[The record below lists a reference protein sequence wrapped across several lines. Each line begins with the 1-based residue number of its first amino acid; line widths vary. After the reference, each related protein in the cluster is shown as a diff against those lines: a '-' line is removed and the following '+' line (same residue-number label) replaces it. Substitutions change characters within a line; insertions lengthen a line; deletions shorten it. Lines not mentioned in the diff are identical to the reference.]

1 MRSYLV
7 FILIF
12 STLPVIFLKPHL
24 GILVWSW
31 VSYMNPHRL
40 TWGISYS
47 FSFLVFVAAAT
58 IVAALLSKEKKSLPN
73 HPLIWLLFIFYIWM
87 TFTTIFAA
95 YPEMAWIKWE
105 RVSKTLLFT
114 FMTVM
119 FMQSKARL
127 HSLLWVIVLSMG
139 YFAMKGG
146 LFTVLSGGSHRVWGP
161 PATFFADNNHFALA
175 MCMIL
180 PLVRYLQLY
189 SPVKY
194 VRWFLAAMLFFGFF
208 SIFGTH
214 SRGALVGITAMV
226 LFLVWKSKRIMF
238 GLGVITVVIG
248 IGYWFMPQSWH
259 DRMGTITNYETD
271 ASATGRLDMWKF
283 AIDVANDSPIMGGG
297 FDIFYHEG
305 YRTAYL
311 PEGVTGRAAH
321 SIWFEVLGEH
331 GYVGLLL
338 FLLLGITTYFTCGA
352 IIQRVRNHDDLR
364 WARDFA
370 AMIQVGLVGFA
381 TAGTFLNVA
390 TFDLYYHLVVMAV
403 IIRVLVDRRIAEKTR
418 EAAQAAPSVAAAA
431 GMAAGAFKPAI
442 APPPGYR

>member
-1 MRSYLV
+1 MRSYLI
-7 FILIF
+7 FLLIF
-12 STLPVIFLKPHL
+12 STIPAIFIKPHV

-40 TWGISYS
+40 TWGFAYN

-58 IVAALLSKEKKSLPN
+58 IISAFMAKEPKRLPN
-73 HPLIWLLFIFYIWM
+73 HPLIWLSFIYFFW
-87 TFTTIFAA
+87 TTLTTIFAA

-105 RVSKTLLFT
+105 RVAKTFLFT
-114 FMTVM
+114 IMTVM
-119 FMQSKARL
+119 FMQSKGRL
-127 HSLLWVIVLSMG
+127 HALLWVIVLSMG
-139 YFAMKGG
+139 YFALKGG
-146 LFTVLSGGSHRVWGP
+146 IFTVISAGAHRVWGP

-180 PLVRYLQLY
+180 PLVRYLQLH
-189 SPVKY
+189 SENKY
-194 VRWFLAAMLFFGFF
+194 VRWFMAAMLFFGFF

-226 LFLVWKSKRIMF
+226 LFLIWKSKRIMF
-238 GLGVITVVIG
+238 GLGILVVVVG

-259 DRMGTITNYETD
+259 DRMATITEYETD

-283 AIDVANDSPIMGGG
+283 AIDVANDAPVMGGG
-297 FDIFYHEG
+297 YDIFYHEG
-305 YRTAYL
+305 YRAAYL

-338 FLLLGITTYFTCGA
+338 FLLLGITTYFTCSA
-352 IIQRVRNHDDLR
+352 IIQRSRNHPDLK

-370 AMIQVGLVGFA
+370 AMLQVGIVGFA

-403 IIRVLVDRRIAEKTR
+403 IIRVLMDRRLAEKAA
-418 EAAQAAPSVAAAA
+418 EAAPATLPPSPAL
-431 GMAAGAFKPAI
+431 KPAI
-442 APPPGYR
+442 APRHGHG

>member
-1 MRSYLV
+1 MRSYLI
-7 FILIF
+7 FLLIF
-12 STLPVIFLKPHL
+12 STIPAIFFKPHV
-24 GILVWSW
+24 GILIWSW

-40 TWGISYS
+40 TWGFAYN

-58 IVAALLSKEKKSLPN
+58 IISAFMAKEPKRLPN
-73 HPLIWLLFIFYIWM
+73 HPLIWLLFIYFFW
-87 TFTTIFAA
+87 TTLTTIFSA

-105 RVSKTLLFT
+105 RVAKTFLFT
-114 FMTVM
+114 IMTVM
-119 FMQSKARL
+119 FMQSRGRL
-127 HSLLWVIVLSMG
+127 HALLWVIVLSMG

-146 LFTVLSGGSHRVWGP
+146 LFTVISAGAHRVWGP

-180 PLVRYLQLY
+180 PLVRYLQLHTEN
-189 SPVKY
+189 KY
-194 VRWFLAAMLFFGFF
+194 VRWFMAAMLFFGFF

-226 LFLVWKSKRIMF
+226 IFLVWKSRRIMF
-238 GLGVITVVIG
+238 GLGVLVVVVG

-259 DRMGTITNYETD
+259 DRMATITEYETD

-283 AIDVANDSPIMGGG
+283 AIDVANDAPVLGGG
-297 FDIFYHEG
+297 YDIFYHEG
-305 YRTAYL
+305 YRAAYL

-352 IIQRVRNHDDLR
+352 IIQRCRNHPDLK
-364 WARDFA
+364 WAQDFA
-370 AMIQVGLVGFA
+370 AMLQVGIVGFA

-390 TFDLYYHLVVMAV
+390 TFDLYYHMVVMAV
-403 IIRVLVDRRIAEKTR
+403 IIRVLVDRRLAEK
-418 EAAQAAPSVAAAA
+418 AAETTPAETPPIT
-431 GMAAGAFKPAI
+431 GFKPAI
-442 APPPGYR
+442 APRGGYG